1 MMYIV
6 YVVSICLLQVKNENM
21 KYLTWAHCPIWP
33 LGPVLLLCLI
43 HCQDNQLVLSKATDN
58 IPTSRRVV
66 NILTHNVKLSLIFS
80 IKIWRTKQPFLYYL
94 VSYHYNAIL
103 VLFVGRIS
111 TIVYLIEGPHVDVNC
126 SLFYVVAV
134 IAMATTPHTNTDI
147 FLDKHKPVF
156 QKVNL
161 KLIRLFLY

>member
-1 MMYIV
+1 M
-6 YVVSICLLQVKNENM
+6 
-21 KYLTWAHCPIWP
+21 THWP
-33 LGPVLLLCLI
+33 
-43 HCQDNQLVLSKATDN
+43 AW
-58 IPTSRRVV
+58 
-66 NILTHNVKLSLIFS
+66 FY
-80 IKIWRTKQPFLYYL
+80 LYYL

-134 IAMATTPHTNTDI
+134 IAMATTPHTNTDT
-147 FLDKHKPVF
+147 FLDKRKPVF

-161 KLIRLFLY
+161 KLIRLFLYNNSSSLKERHIYVTGFSFVILTHIVLIVDCIGILIWFSKISSTSFVIKNLYHHKRKIKLFQLLQNIWRHPNRSG